1 VTATVVQE
9 RTRSAPLAV
18 WAVAVLLPVGPL
30 AIAVLRLALPYYTSP
45 KTADVVAAAHAHPG
59 RESAVIWLGYVGVL
73 LLVPGII
80 LTARVCRDQAPRL
93 TAWALALAV
102 PGYLSMGMML
112 GYDHVVWSATH
123 AHLSAADAA
132 AVVDAAHPS
141 LDVSIG
147 VFVLGHVVGTVLLGL
162 ALLRSGRIPA
172 WAAWAI
178 AVSQPIHFIATV
190 ILGSPQVDFV
200 AWCLTALGLALV
212 ARVVVAEEAAGRRTG
227 G

>member
-1 VTATVVQE
+1 MTTTVAPE
-9 RTRSAPLAV
+9 RTRSVPLAV

-30 AIAVLRLALPYYTSP
+30 AIAVLRLALPYYTST
-45 KTADVVAAAHAHPG
+45 KTADVVAAAHAHSG
-59 RESAVIWLGYVGVL
+59 RESAVIWLGYAGVL
-73 LLVPGII
+73 LLVPGVI
-80 LTARVCRDQAPRL
+80 LTARVCRDAAPRL

-123 AHLSAADAA
+123 AHLSATQAA

-147 VFVLGHVVGTVLLGL
+147 VFVIGHVVGTVLLGL

-212 ARVVVAEEAAGRRTG
+212 ARLVIGEEAAGRRMQA
-227 G
+227 